1 MPVADTK
8 PNKRRQILV
17 VLRTAVVIVGVIA
30 GAVWLSKEGRWANLK
45 AIFARMNMWVFG
57 WAFGIFCISQIMVG
71 LRWWLLLRTQGIF
84 ISLWMAV
91 RLYLLGWFYNNVMPG
106 SVGGDLI
113 RLWYVTKHTDKKFE
127 ASLSVLV
134 DRAIGLISTL
144 AIAVFFYFFFLRSDG
159 GKIEFAG
166 RDGSAGFLARRWWLI
181 VLLSPDEM
189 VLRVSWRVLIVLLS
203 AAVVGGFLVHARGR
217 AMLAKLWSAV
227 RRQGAKALA
236 KLVSA
241 GRLYSKSPLSVLATF
256 VLTVVLQI
264 MTITGFW
271 FLGRNLGIQASIKY
285 YYVFFTLVW
294 VLGTVPVSIGGAVV
308 IEGML
313 VWLFVNFANVA
324 EADAM
329 ALALCQRFIWIV
341 ASLPGAVIHLI
352 GGHLPKDFSVDC
364 DDSVK

>member
-1 MPVADTK
+1 MRVADGESDK
-8 PNKRRQILV
+8 KRQILV
-17 VLRTAVVIVGVIA
+17 VLRTLVVVVGVIA
-30 GAVWLSKEGRWANLK
+30 VAVWLSREGRWAELK
-45 AIFARMNMWVFG
+45 AIFARMDMLVFCG
-57 WAFGIFCISQIMVG
+57 AFGIFCLSQIMVG

-127 ASLSVLV
+127 AGLSVLV

-144 AIAVFFYFFFLRSDG
+144 AIAVFFYFFFLRPDG
-159 GKIEFAG
+159 GMIEFAG
-166 RDGSAGFLARRWWLI
+166 RDGSAGLLARYGW
-181 VLLSPDEM
+181 
-189 VLRVSWRVLIVLLS
+189 LIVLLS
-203 AAVVGGFLVHARGR
+203 AAVVGCFLVHARGR
-217 AMLAKLWSAV
+217 AMFGKLWGGI
-227 RRQGAKALA
+227 RTQGAKAIT

-241 GRLYSKSPLSVLATF
+241 GRLYSRDPLVILTTF

-264 MTITGFW
+264 MTITGLW
-271 FLGRNLGIQASIKY
+271 FLGRNLGIDASIKY

-313 VWLFVNFANVA
+313 VWLFVSFAGVA

-329 ALALCQRFIWIV
+329 ALALCQRFIWIL

-352 GGHLPKDFSVDC
+352 GAHLPKDFSVDC
-364 DDSVK
+364 DNSVK

>member
-1 MPVADTK
+1 M
-8 PNKRRQILV
+8 
-17 VLRTAVVIVGVIA
+17 
-30 GAVWLSKEGRWANLK
+30 
-45 AIFARMNMWVFG
+45 
-57 WAFGIFCISQIMVG
+57 
-71 LRWWLLLRTQGIF
+71 
-84 ISLWMAV
+84 
-91 RLYLLGWFYNNVMPG
+91 
-106 SVGGDLI
+106 
-113 RLWYVTKHTDKKFE
+113 
-127 ASLSVLV
+127 
-134 DRAIGLISTL
+134 
-144 AIAVFFYFFFLRSDG
+144 
-159 GKIEFAG
+159 
-166 RDGSAGFLARRWWLI
+166 
-181 VLLSPDEM
+181 
-189 VLRVSWRVLIVLLS
+189 LS

-217 AMLAKLWSAV
+217 AMLGKLWSAV
-227 RRQGAKALA
+227 RTQGAEALT

-241 GRLYSKSPLSVLATF
+241 GRLYSKNPLAILATF

-313 VWLFVNFANVA
+313 VWLFVNFADVA

-352 GGHLPKDFSVDC
+352 GAHLPKDFSVDC

>member
-1 MPVADTK
+1 MADAK
-8 PNKRRQILV
+8 PNKKRQILV
-17 VLRTAVVIVGVIA
+17 VLRTLVVVVGVIA
-30 GAVWLSKEGRWANLK
+30 GAVWLSREGRWANLK
-45 AIFARMNMWVFG
+45 AIFARMDMLVFCG
-57 WAFGIFCISQIMVG
+57 AFGIFCLSQIMVG

-127 ASLSVLV
+127 AGLSVLV

-144 AIAVFFYFFFLRSDG
+144 AIAVFFYFFFLRPDG

-166 RDGSAGFLARRWWLI
+166 RDDSAGLLARYWWLI
-181 VLLSPDEM
+181 A
-189 VLRVSWRVLIVLLS
+189 LLS

-217 AMLAKLWSAV
+217 AMLRKLWSGT
-227 RRQGAKALA
+227 RRQGANALT

-241 GRLYSKSPLSVLATF
+241 GRLYSSDPLAILVTF

-271 FLGRNLGIQASIKY
+271 FLGRNLGIEASVKY

-313 VWLFVNFANVA
+313 VWLFVNFAGVA

-352 GGHLPKDFSVDC
+352 GAHLPKDFSVDC
-364 DDSVK
+364 DNAVK

>member
-1 MPVADTK
+1 
-8 PNKRRQILV
+8 
-17 VLRTAVVIVGVIA
+17 
-30 GAVWLSKEGRWANLK
+30 
-45 AIFARMNMWVFG
+45 
-57 WAFGIFCISQIMVG
+57 
-71 LRWWLLLRTQGIF
+71 
-84 ISLWMAV
+84 MAV

-127 ASLSVLV
+127 AGLSVLV

-144 AIAVFFYFFFLRSDG
+144 ALAVFFYFFFLRPDD

-166 RDGSAGFLARRWWLI
+166 RDDSAGLLARYWW
-181 VLLSPDEM
+181 V
-189 VLRVSWRVLIVLLS
+189 IVLLS
-203 AAVVGGFLVHARGR
+203 AAVVGVFLVPARGR
-217 AMLAKLWSAV
+217 VMLGELWSGV
-227 RRQGAKALA
+227 RRQGAKALT

-241 GRLYSKSPLSVLATF
+241 GRLYSRDPLVILATF

-294 VLGTVPVSIGGAVV
+294 VLGTVPLSICGAVV

-313 VWLFVNFANVA
+313 VWLFVNFADVA

-329 ALALCQRFIWIV
+329 ALALCQRFVWLL
-341 ASLPGAVIHLI
+341 ASLPGAVIHLA
-352 GGHLPKDFSVDC
+352 GAHLPRHFSVDGQEP
-364 DDSVK
+364 DR